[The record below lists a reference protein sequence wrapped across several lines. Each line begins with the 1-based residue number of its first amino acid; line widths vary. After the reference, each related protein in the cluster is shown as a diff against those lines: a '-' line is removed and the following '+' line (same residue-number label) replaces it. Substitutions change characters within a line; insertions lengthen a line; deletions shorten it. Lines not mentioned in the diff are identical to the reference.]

1 MSRRTSSGFFAE
13 MALTMY
19 LGLPL
24 VVWGGPVLVRSVEL
38 WPQNN
43 F

>member
-24 VVWGGPVLVRSVEL
+24 TVWGGPVLVRSIDP
-38 WPQNN
+38 WPQNT